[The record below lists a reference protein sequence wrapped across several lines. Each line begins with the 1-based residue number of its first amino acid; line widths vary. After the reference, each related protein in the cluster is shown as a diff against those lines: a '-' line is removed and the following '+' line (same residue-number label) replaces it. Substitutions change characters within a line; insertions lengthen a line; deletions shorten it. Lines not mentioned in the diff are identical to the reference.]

1 MDDAGLVGVGE
12 GVEYLD
18 CSRTHLL
25 ERHRPAGQAIRQRLA
40 VEVLHDEKVDTVGV
54 PHVMDGA
61 DVAVIQGGNRLRLA
75 LEPAARLLALG
86 EIPSRTLMATV
97 RFSRVSRPR

>member
-12 GVEYLD
+12 GVEHLD
-18 CSRTHLL
+18 CSRHHLV
-25 ERHRPAGQAIRQRLA
+25 ERHRPAGQAFRQRLA
-40 VEVLHDEKVDTVGV
+40 VDVFHDEKVDTVGV

-75 LEPAARLLALG
+75 LEPAARLVALG
-86 EIPSRTLMATV
+86 EIPGAGL
-97 RFSRVSRPR
+97 